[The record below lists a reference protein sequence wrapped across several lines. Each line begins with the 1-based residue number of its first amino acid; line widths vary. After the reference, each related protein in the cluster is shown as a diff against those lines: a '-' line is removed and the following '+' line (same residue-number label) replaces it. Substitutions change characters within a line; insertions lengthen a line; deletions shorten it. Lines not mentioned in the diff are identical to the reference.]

1 MNLEINYRVCIEQ
14 VTDILNFRFLQFLTM
29 TKFAMVGIFLFIPL
43 TLVMCST
50 SIKVGHFLGG
60 EVSSRVLASE
70 GTLHTKFPKT
80 KSISSHGKLD
90 KQADQGIQVSCIIL
104 YRFLCSLEVLLYS
117 QVLKLGDHR
126 NLRFYN
132 NEEDIIFVPENSLKS
147 IRKKNHRKRYRRKHS
162 NQLYRKFMKKQ
173 NYVGALL

>member
-1 MNLEINYRVCIEQ
+1 M
-14 VTDILNFRFLQFLTM
+14 TDILNFRLLQFLTM

-60 EVSSRVLASE
+60 EVSSRVLGSE
-70 GTLHTKFPKT
+70 GKLHTKFPKT
-80 KSISSHGKLD
+80 KSISSHGKLE
-90 KQADQGIQVSCIIL
+90 KQADQGIKVSCILIWI
-104 YRFLCSLEVLLYS
+104 LCSLEVLLYS
-117 QVLKLGDHR
+117 QVLKLGDHG

-132 NEEDIIFVPENSLKS
+132 NEEDNIFVPENSLKS
-147 IRKKNHRKRYRRKHS
+147 IRKKNHRKRYRKKHS
-162 NQLYRKFMKKQ
+162 NQLNRKYMKKQ